1 MKLSANYRVYLYVV
15 LLITLIAAAYLKYN
29 EGKVNVESD
38 SLEVV
43 NGTPQKLALS
53 AGTAKIIN
61 ESNHRFFPKVDIFET
76 YKTEVKN
83 IREVLPKKHKAK
95 VLLQENLINNIAP
108 VAPVAP
114 PLPFKY
120 IGKIY
125 GDDEYQVF
133 VTVQGKSYVVKVG
146 DVIQTSYKIEQIAP
160 PVMVVKYIPLDELQN
175 INIGEFK

>member
-1 MKLSANYRVYLYVV
+1 
-15 LLITLIAAAYLKYN
+15 
-29 EGKVNVESD
+29 
-38 SLEVV
+38 
-43 NGTPQKLALS
+43 
-53 AGTAKIIN
+53 
-61 ESNHRFFPKVDIFET
+61 
-76 YKTEVKN
+76 VKN

-133 VTVQGKSYVVKVG
+133 VTVQGKNYVVKVG